1 MSFPPHIARLLEQF
15 GLAPDTKAAL
25 LDIYLQLGPRSLE
38 VFSDL
43 CESFPAPS
51 TVRPEDLAGMRARTV
66 EHYLR
71 ETHEQW
77 LQGRPTPSFFAPR
90 SAQGRANGLSAPL
103 GSMGESCDGGIAGF
117 VRRKT
122 AEIVGPGQPV
132 PRGLLLMSRNGHYGG
147 RDETVSFDLVCE
159 DLDEAMAVGNAEG
172 RQHTAPGSI
181 GETSG
186 THDGIAKLALLWEI
200 QPNAWK
206 PQGDRNRP
214 IAKIWRRN
222 RNWHVATMVA
232 AIHWLRKAGSDI
244 FVLRGC
250 ALQATHEVNPRE
262 PVTEAL
268 VAMHDRTVAAVVGG
282 LGGVLRDPT
291 PEEDVAVG
299 AANLMN
305 TGLTKLVSERG
316 AAAAMWRV
324 ELPSAEE

>member
-51 TVRPEDLAGMRARTV
+51 MVRPEDLAGMRARTV

-71 ETHEQW
+71 ETHGQW
-77 LQGRPTPSFFAPR
+77 MEGRPTSSFFAPR

-103 GSMGESCDGGIAGF
+103 GSMGESSESGLAGH

-122 AEIVGPGQPV
+122 AAIVGPGQPV

-147 RDETVSFDLVCE
+147 RDGTVSFDLVCE
-159 DLDEAMAVGNAEG
+159 DLDEAIAVGNAAG

-206 PQGDRNRP
+206 PQGERNRA

-232 AIHWLRKAGSDI
+232 AIHWLQKAGSDI
-244 FVLRGC
+244 YVLRGC

-282 LGGVLRDPT
+282 LGGILRDPT
-291 PEEDVAVG
+291 PEEEVAVG
-299 AANLMN
+299 AASLMN
-305 TGLTKLVSERG
+305 TGLTKLVSGRG
-316 AAAAMWRV
+316 AAAAMWRL
-324 ELPSAEE
+324 ELSSAEE